1 MNKKT
6 GYFSILG
13 LVCILIV
20 SGCISSGG
28 ATAGNSSDP
37 DEVNVNGD
45 NSQLTLADYL
55 ARVPGVNVYGSG
67 TNVKVQIRGVNSFR
81 EGATHPLFV
90 VDGQRVGR
98 SYQDVLGYVSV
109 HNIDRVKVLKGS
121 DAAIYGLEGG
131 SGVIEIVT
139 TGN

>member
-37 DEVNVNGD
+37 NVVNVNSK
-45 NSQLTLADYL
+45 NSQLSLADYL
-55 ARVPGVNVYGSG
+55 AKVPGVNVYGSG
-67 TNVKVQIRGVNSFR
+67 SNVKVQIRGVNSFR
-81 EGATHPLFV
+81 DGATRPLFV
-90 VDGQRVGR
+90 VDGQRVGK
-98 SYQDVLGYVSV
+98 SYQDVVSV
-109 HNIDRVKVLKGS
+109 VNVNEIDRVKVLKDS
-121 DAAIYGLEGG
+121 DAAIYGIQGG
-131 SGVIEIVT
+131 GGVIEIMT

>member
-6 GYFSILG
+6 SYFSILG

-37 DEVNVNGD
+37 NQVNVNGN
-45 NSQLTLADYL
+45 NSQLSLADYL
-55 ARVPGVNVYGSG
+55 AKVPGVNVYGSG
-67 TNVKVQIRGVNSFR
+67 SNVKIQIRGVNSFR
-81 EGATHPLFV
+81 DGATRPLFV
-90 VDGQRVGR
+90 VDGQRVGK
-98 SYQDVLGYVSV
+98 SYQEVLGYVNV
-109 HNIDRVKVLKGS
+109 QNINSVKVLKGS
-121 DAAIYGLEGG
+121 DAALYGLEGG